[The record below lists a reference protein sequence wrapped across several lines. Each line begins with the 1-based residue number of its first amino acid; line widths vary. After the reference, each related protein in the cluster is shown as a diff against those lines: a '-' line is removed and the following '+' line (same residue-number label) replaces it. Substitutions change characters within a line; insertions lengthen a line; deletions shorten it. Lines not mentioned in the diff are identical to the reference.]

1 MDTETLNTTG
11 NDLKPAK
18 CSGLKKALKICALVA
33 AVTVLLVLLDRLLMP
48 KYISK
53 NEEGALVA
61 EYYKNAGGN
70 DVIFIG
76 DCEVYSNFSP
86 VKMWEEYGITSY
98 VRGSPQQL
106 IWQSY
111 YLLEETFRYEKPEV
125 VVFNVLS
132 MKYGEP
138 QSEAYNRLT
147 LDGMKLSDVKLR
159 AVKASMTEEES
170 LASYIFPLLRFH
182 SRWSELSAEDVKYM
196 FSTEPL
202 SHNGF
207 LMRVDVKA
215 AGRIPTPPPLE
226 DYSFSDTSWEYLE
239 KIRTICENNGVRLVL
254 IKAPTLYPP
263 WYGDWNS
270 QIVEYAAAH
279 GLEYINFLELTDEIG
294 LDYSEDTFDAGLHL
308 NLSGAEKMSVWFGKY
323 LTETDGVKDRRGDA
337 KLAAA
342 WAEKVK
348 FYNETRDRQYAELA
362 ETGSLSGYR

>member
-1 MDTETLNTTG
+1 MDTETVKTTENT
-11 NDLKPAK
+11 AK
-18 CSGLKKALKICALVA
+18 TAKGTVLKKVLKVVALVL
-33 AVTVLLVLLDRLLMP
+33 AVALLLVLLNRLLMP
-48 KYISK
+48 KYISE

-61 EYYKNAGGN
+61 EYYKNAGNN

-111 YLLEETFRYEKPEV
+111 YLLEETFKYETPKV

-138 QSEAYNRLT
+138 QNEAYNRLT
-147 LDGMKLSDVKLR
+147 LDGMKLSATKLR

-182 SRWSELSAEDVKYM
+182 SRWNELSAEDVKYM

-215 AGRIPTPPPLE
+215 AGKVPTPPPLE
-226 DYSFSDTSWEYLE
+226 DYSFSETAWDYLE
-239 KIRTICENNGVRLVL
+239 KIRTICENNGTRLVL

-263 WYGDWNS
+263 WYAEWND
-270 QIVEYAAAH
+270 QIVEYAKEH

-294 LDYSEDTFDAGLHL
+294 LDYSTDTFDAGLHL

-323 LTETDGVKDRRGDA
+323 LSETDGVPDRRGDA
-337 KLAAA
+337 EIAAD
-342 WAEKVK
+342 WAKKVE
-348 FYNETRDRQYAELA
+348 FYNEIRDKQYAELA
-362 ETGSLSGYR
+362 ENGSLSGYR